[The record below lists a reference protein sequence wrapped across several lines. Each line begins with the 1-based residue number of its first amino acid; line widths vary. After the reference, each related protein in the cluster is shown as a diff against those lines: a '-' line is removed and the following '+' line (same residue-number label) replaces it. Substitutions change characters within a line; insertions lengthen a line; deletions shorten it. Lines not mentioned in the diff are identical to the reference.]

1 MGTIINGAAVVIG
14 SLIGMAL
21 KGGLPSRFEKMMMQA
36 LGISTIFIGVSGT
49 LQRMMKFSVDA
60 GGAISV
66 GMGGT
71 MTIIISL
78 IIGSLIGELLNLEQ
92 FTGNLGENI
101 KKRVLK
107 GREDAKFVEG
117 FVSATLVICVGA
129 MAVVGA
135 ITDGLTGDYSMLLAK
150 SILDFVI
157 VIIFGSS
164 YGIGVLFSAVPLV
177 LYQGIFT
184 VFARFISPVM
194 TDTAVSA
201 ISMVGNAIIL
211 GVGVNIAFGKKFKVA
226 NMLPALLIAFLL
238 AFFSEK
244 FNISFFLS

>member
-1 MGTIINGAAVVIG
+1 MGTLINGAAVIIG
-14 SLIGMAL
+14 SLIGLLL
-21 KGGLPSRFEKMMMQA
+21 KGGLPKRFEHMMMQV
-36 LGISTIFIGVSGT
+36 LGLSTIFIGVSGT
-49 LQRMMKFSVDA
+49 LQRMMNFSVDA
-60 GGAISV
+60 AGGISV
-66 GMGGT
+66 SMGGT
-71 MTIIISL
+71 MMIIISL
-78 IIGSLIGELLNLEQ
+78 IIGSLLGELLNIEH
-92 FTGNLGENI
+92 FTETLGERI

-107 GREDAKFVEG
+107 GKEDSRFVEG
-117 FVSATLVICVGA
+117 FVNATLIICVGA

-157 VIIFGSS
+157 VLVFSSAFGV
-164 YGIGVLFSAVPLV
+164 GTLFSVIPLV

-194 TDTAVSA
+194 TDLA
-201 ISMVGNAIIL
+201 IQSIAMVGNVMIV

-226 NMLPALLIAFLL
+226 NMLPGLVIAFLIAFL
-238 AFFSEK
+238 SEK